1 MQKIL
6 VMMAVGVATLAMA
19 PAPESHWRNGY
30 RAGGGVVVVRP
41 FPRFHYGWGYPYW
54 GGYYGG
60 YYGYPYAYGYYP
72 PVVYNAPPPAVYCPP
87 PAAPPPP
94 RPAPGGLCPAP
105 ARARAGRPRAR
116 HSARGDLPA
125 RQVRARGGRDEHGLS
140 LDVDSDPRLGTD
152 AGGAGEPRV

>member
-6 VMMAVGVATLAMA
+6 VMMAVGVALLAMA

-60 YYGYPYAYGYYP
+60 YYGYPYAYAYSAG
-72 PVVYNAPPPAVYCPP
+72 VFTAPPPARVSPPPP
-87 PAAPPPP
+87 PAFYPPPP
-94 RPAPGGLCPAP
+94 PEPAAPAPDIQREVIYPHGKYVLEGDGMNMAYHWTWIPSPASAPTPVAP
-105 ARARAGRPRAR
+105 A
-116 HSARGDLPA
+116 SPA
-125 RQVRARGGRDEHGLS
+125 S
-140 LDVDSDPRLGTD
+140 
-152 AGGAGEPRV
+152 